1 MSKITRQD
9 SDGVKPL
16 LSTGELG
23 YDNYPAGGDVG
34 RVYVGTG
41 SANIA
46 QAKKSEVDSAVSTTN
61 AHIGSVNNPHAV
73 TKAQVGLSN
82 ADNTSDNVKNVLS
95 ATKWTAARTITLSG
109 DVSGSVSVDGSA
121 NVTMSTII
129 QPNSVALGTD
139 TTGNYMVGIIAG
151 SGLSV
156 SHTQGEGS
164 TATITNSAPNVT
176 TDITTTHNSTNVVV
190 NSSDGTDGTINAA
203 TQTLAGVMSA
213 ADKTK
218 LDGIGGGTSG
228 AQTANEILTLL
239 NTVDGSGSGIDADL
253 LDGQEGAYY
262 LNASNLNSGTVNAAR
277 LPATITSSTTGNAAT
292 ATKLATARTINGV
305 AFDGTANIVAPTNL
319 GITAGTTAGP
329 IVTSSTGTSATLPM
343 ASATASGV
351 VTTGA
356 QTIAGV
362 KTFSSAIT
370 GSVTGNSGTATKLA
384 TARTINGV
392 AFDGTSNIT
401 ISAPS
406 DTNKLNRYNPE
417 ITGSITEQVYNL
429 TGTEINPGNGTI
441 QYKAVS
447 SNTNFT
453 TSFLAGQSV
462 LLRLRYANSYT
473 ISFQVDFWA
482 GGKAPELTR
491 HCAIV
496 IWKEGENATYGAFVG
511 SFE

>member
-121 NVTMSTII
+121 NVTMSTTI

-139 TTGNYMVGIIAG
+139 TTGNYMVGVIAG

-176 TDITTTHNSTNVVV
+176 TDITTTHTSTNVVV

-218 LDGIGGGTSG
+218 LDVIGGGTPG

-239 NTVDGSGSGIDADL
+239 KTVDGSGSGIDADL

-262 LNASNLNSGTVNAAR
+262 LNASNLNSGTVNDAR

-305 AFDGTANIVAPTNL
+305 AFDGSTNITVSDSTAVKL
-319 GITAGTTAGP
+319 
-329 IVTSSTGTSATLPM
+329 TGN
-343 ASATASGV
+343 
-351 VTTGA
+351 

-362 KTFSSAIT
+362 KTFSSAMT
-370 GSVTGNSGTATKLA
+370 GSVTGNSGTATKLQ

-417 ITGSITEQVYNL
+417 ITGSIQEQVYNL
-429 TGTEINPGNGTI
+429 TGTNINPGNGTI
-441 QYKAVS
+441 QYTAVS

-453 TSFLAGQSV
+453 TTLLAGQSV
-462 LLRLRYANSYT
+462 LLRLRYASNYT
-473 ISFQVDFWA
+473 ISFQVDFWV

>member
-121 NVTMSTII
+121 NVTMSTTV

-139 TTGNYMVGIIAG
+139 TTGNYMVGVIAG

-176 TDITTTHNSTNVVV
+176 TNITTTHTSTNVVV

-218 LDGIGGGTSG
+218 LDGIGGGTPG

-239 NTVDGSGSGIDADL
+239 NTVDGSGSGLDADL

-262 LNASNLNSGTVNAAR
+262 LNASNINAGTIDDVR
-277 LPATITSSTTGNAAT
+277 LPDTITSSITGNSATATKLATARTINGVSFDGTANIVVSDATAVNLTGNQTIAGVKTFSSNIVGNITGNAAT

-305 AFDGTANIVAPTNL
+305 AFDGT
-319 GITAGTTAGP
+319 
-329 IVTSSTGTSATLPM
+329 
-343 ASATASGV
+343 
-351 VTTGA
+351 
-356 QTIAGV
+356 
-362 KTFSSAIT
+362 
-370 GSVTGNSGTATKLA
+370 
-384 TARTINGV
+384 
-392 AFDGTSNIT
+392 SNIT
-401 ISAPS
+401 VS
-406 DTNKLNRYNPE
+406 DSTKLTKANPL
-417 ITGSITEQVYNL
+417 IMGSITEQVYNL
-429 TGTEINPGNGTI
+429 TGTAINPANGTI
-441 QYKAVS
+441 QYKTVS
-447 SNTNFT
+447 SNTTFT
-453 TSFLAGQSV
+453 ETLITGQSV
-462 LLRLRYANSYT
+462 ILRLVDANSYT
-473 ISFQVDFWA
+473 ITFPTITWVGA
-482 GGKAPELTR
+482 VAPTLTAN
-491 HCAIV
+491 CAIV
-496 IWKEGENATYGAFVG
+496 VWKEQTTLYGAFVG
-511 SFE
+511 SFV

>member
-121 NVTMSTII
+121 NVTMSTTI

-139 TTGNYMVGIIAG
+139 TTGNYMVGVIAG

-156 SHTQGEGS
+156 LHTQGEGS

-176 TDITTTHNSTNVVV
+176 TDITTTHTSTNVVA

-305 AFDGTANIVAPTNL
+305 AFDGTANIV
-319 GITAGTTAGP
+319 
-329 IVTSSTGTSATLPM
+329 VSD
-343 ASATASGV
+343 ATAV
-351 VTTGA
+351 NLTGN

-362 KTFSSAIT
+362 KTFSSNIVGNIT
-370 GSVTGNSGTATKLA
+370 GNAATATKLA

-401 ISAPS
+401 VS
-406 DTNKLNRYNPE
+406 DSTKLTKANPL
-417 ITGSITEQVYNL
+417 IMGSITEQVYNL
-429 TGTEINPGNGTI
+429 TGTAINPANGTI
-441 QYKAVS
+441 QYKTVS
-447 SNTNFT
+447 SNTTFT
-453 TSFLAGQSV
+453 ETLITGQSV
-462 LLRLRYANSYT
+462 ILRLVDANSYT
-473 ISFQVDFWA
+473 ITFPTITWVGA
-482 GGKAPELTR
+482 VAPTLTAN
-491 HCAIV
+491 CAIV
-496 IWKEGENATYGAFVG
+496 VWKEQTTLYGAFVG
-511 SFE
+511 SFV

>member
-9 SDGVKPL
+9 SNGVKPL

-121 NVTMSTII
+121 NVTMSTTI

-139 TTGNYMVGIIAG
+139 TTGNYMVGITAG
-151 SGLSV
+151 SGISV

-176 TDITTTHNSTNVVV
+176 TDITTTHTSTNVVV

-218 LDGIGGGTSG
+218 LDGMIGASG
-228 AQTANEILTLL
+228 EQTASEILTLL
-239 NTVDGSGSGIDADL
+239 KTVDGSGSGIDADL

-305 AFDGTANIVAPTNL
+305 AFDGTANIEV
-319 GITAGTTAGP
+319 
-329 IVTSSTGTSATLPM
+329 SD
-343 ASATASGV
+343 ATAV
-351 VTTGA
+351 NLTGI

-362 KTFSSAIT
+362 KTFSYNIVGNIT
-370 GSVTGNSGTATKLA
+370 GNAATATKLV

-401 ISAPS
+401 VS
-406 DTNKLNRYNPE
+406 DSTKLTKANPL
-417 ITGSITEQVYNL
+417 IMGSITEQVYDL
-429 TGTEINPGNGTI
+429 TGTAINPANGTI
-441 QYKAVS
+441 QYKTVS
-447 SNTNFT
+447 SNTTFT
-453 TSFLAGQSV
+453 ETLITGQSV
-462 LLRLRYANSYT
+462 ILRLVNANSYT
-473 ISFQVDFWA
+473 ITFPTITWVGA
-482 GGKAPELTR
+482 VAPTLTAN
-491 HCAIV
+491 CAIV
-496 IWKEGENATYGAFVG
+496 VWKEQTTLYGAFVG
-511 SFE
+511 SFV